1 MTIEIEPYYIHA
13 VVVRFLCAV
22 VVVVVH
28 VVHGA
33 GLVCVPVKSRGVTC
47 GAGDDV

>member
-1 MTIEIEPYYIHA
+1 MHVI
-13 VVVRFLCAV
+13 VVRFLCAV
-22 VVVVVH
+22 VVVVVVH
-28 VVHGA
+28 VA